1 MRTRQGILSAGIAVF
16 LAGCT
21 VSTGPAPVPSGPAPS
36 PAPAGDASFASILAR
51 VEPVAEDMCRRRRT
65 VSKCDFRIVLDDR
78 PGMPANAFQTVDKNG
93 RPILIVTKPLL
104 DETRNTH
111 EVAFV
116 LGHEAAHHIQG
127 HLVRTNQTAAQGA
140 ILAGIIV
147 AASGGNAEAIQ
158 SAQNLGA
165 SVGARAYSK
174 NFELEADA
182 LGTVIAYRAGYDP
195 VKGAEFFARIPD
207 PGDQFLGSHPPN
219 ADRQRVVREVAAQL
233 K

>member
-1 MRTRQGILSAGIAVF
+1 MRLRLGVLSVGVAFV
-16 LAGCT
+16 LAGCA
-21 VSTGPAPVPSGPAPS
+21 VSTGPTAVPSGPAPS
-36 PAPAGDASFASILAR
+36 RAPAGDSSFAGIVAR
-51 VEPVAEDMCRRRRT
+51 VEPVAEDMCRKRGT
-65 VSKCDFRIVLDDR
+65 VRKCDFKIVLDDR

-104 DETRNTH
+104 AETRNIH

-127 HLVRTNQTAAQGA
+127 HLVRTNQSAVQGA

-147 AASGGNAEAIQ
+147 AASGGNTASIEA
-158 SAQNLGA
+158 AQDLGA
-165 SVGARAYSK
+165 AVGARAYSK
-174 NFELEADA
+174 NYELEADA

-207 PGDQFLGSHPPN
+207 PGDRFLGSHPPN
-219 ADRQRVVREVAAQL
+219 SDRQRVVREVAAQL

>member
-16 LAGCT
+16 LTGCT

-36 PAPAGDASFASILAR
+36 PAPAGDASFASIVAR
-51 VEPVAEDMCRRRRT
+51 VEPVAEDMCRRRGT